1 MARTYSFCATERMY
15 KRQFVKWR
23 WKKYNTK
30 KSQDQQ
36 AVERPPGIQTCR
48 RPPRRDVKQCPTA
61 ECLCSQCFKRRSCL
75 SVLSLNHASTEN
87 QVQYDLFVS
96 LGDLIL
102 GTTSR
107 DPSWCQRRKLS
118 SHETA
123 GDRLFNLFTV
133 ADSLYMSGDS
143 PQAGATFRQCFCM
156 LEEVIQDEPID
167 FYRTLFLNIPFRL
180 PTEEL
185 LKVYLCHLH
194 QLFNLKRYGEPIA
207 RMAAATHRLAT
218 EAACH
223 LLPSIYRMHDIT
235 ADYYRKIRG
244 DTDMESLEARMDA
257 LKLNEGEDKSQKCDP
272 IIECF
277 HELLNDT
284 ISQFGTCSVEAIF
297 VEHWQIGAATSLVAP
312 SDDIVRLCED
322 HISRLIAT
330 NDDRRLCDW
339 SLLSLDRYESVQYNL
354 YKVFVES
361 GDMQRGILHLKDS
374 ILAAEYAVSKAV
386 DHDWKTSTACHLLQ
400 NQLELVDCLSVMGQ
414 VEEADGIKAMIS
426 ASEYLEEVVQTDLGE
441 NFAELL
447 AC

>member
-1 MARTYSFCATERMY
+1 MT
-15 KRQFVKWR
+15 
-23 WKKYNTK
+23 
-30 KSQDQQ
+30 
-36 AVERPPGIQTCR
+36 
-48 RPPRRDVKQCPTA
+48 
-61 ECLCSQCFKRRSCL
+61 
-75 SVLSLNHASTEN
+75 
-87 QVQYDLFVS
+87 

-107 DPSWCQRRKLS
+107 DPSWCQRRKFS

-123 GDRLFNLFTV
+123 GDRLFNLFRM
-133 ADSLYMSGDS
+133 AESLYMSGDS
-143 PQAGATFRQCFCM
+143 SQAGATFRQCFCM
-156 LEEVIQDEPID
+156 LEEVIRDEPID
-167 FYRTLFLNIPFRL
+167 FYQALFFNIPFRL

-244 DTDMESLEARMDA
+244 ETDMESLEARMDA
-257 LKLNEGEDKSQKCDP
+257 LKFSEGEDKSQECNH
-272 IIECF
+272 IIGCF
-277 HELLNDT
+277 RELLNDT
-284 ISQFGTCSVEAIF
+284 VSQFGSCSVEATF
-297 VEHWQIGAATSLVAP
+297 VEHWQIAAATSLAAP

-322 HISRLIAT
+322 HVSRLIEN

-339 SLLSLDRYESVQYNL
+339 NLPSLDRYESVQYNL

-361 GDMQRGILHLKDS
+361 GDMERGILHLKDS
-374 ILAAEYAVSKAV
+374 ILAAEYAGSRAV
-386 DHDWKTSTACHLLQ
+386 DHDWKASTACQLLQ
-400 NQLELVDCLSVMGQ
+400 NQLELVDCLSVVGQ
-414 VEEADGIKAMIS
+414 VEEADGIKAMIV
-426 ASEYLEEVVQTDLGE
+426 ASEYLEEVVQNDLRE